1 MPRRL
6 FAVAV
11 FAIIAFAFAACAG
24 SESATNGGSD
34 SQPAAESS
42 KPGPDLEPTR
52 EGIKTIQLYRG
63 DERALPILALE
74 GGPPLTL
81 EFDLMEQDGRP
92 LSIYFYH
99 ADRNWNRDL
108 SPARFLK
115 SFQNDALINYR
126 PSRGTD
132 VRYTHY
138 TYDFPNEDIRFAV
151 SGNYVLR
158 VTEQGRR
165 DSVLFERTFFVTES
179 TGALNLGVE
188 GVVVSGQRQPS
199 DLPIAQYT
207 PPSGAPSGSF
217 DYATCF
223 VRNSRLSTARCT
235 DRPRLGGAPALRFEL
250 PRREAYAPSG
260 ADFGLDLSVLRVGRQ
275 IERIDRQSRPYRVL
289 LEPDYAR
296 FAGTN
301 LQEPLFGQVVV
312 RGAVRNVVD
321 PEVAGEY
328 VTTTFS
334 FVPPNERPV
343 AGEVVVAGSFTD
355 RPVDPDLRLAWVEE
369 RGRYE
374 GDVLLKQG
382 LYEYFY
388 ASNDPELRRVFE
400 QSLPP
405 RPDRYTAFVY
415 YRDPGLG
422 SDRLMAVGTTRGL
435 Q

>member
-1 MPRRL
+1 MSRRL
-6 FAVAV
+6 IAVAV
-11 FAIIAFAFAACAG
+11 CAIVAFALIACAG
-24 SESATNGGSD
+24 SESSTNGGSA
-34 SQPAAESS
+34 SSSEAASS
-42 KPGPDLEPTR
+42 EPGPTLEPTR
-52 EGIKTIQLYRG
+52 EGVNTIQLYRG

-74 GGPPLTL
+74 GGAPLTL
-81 EFDLMEQDGRP
+81 EFDLMEEDGRP

-108 SPARFLK
+108 SPARFLQ
-115 SFQNDALINYR
+115 SFQNDALIDYR

-132 VRYTHY
+132 VRYMHY
-138 TYDFPNEDIRFAV
+138 TYEFPNDDIRFAV

-179 TGALNLGVE
+179 TGVLNLGVE
-188 GVVVSGQRQPS
+188 GVVVAGQRQPS

-207 PPSGAPSGSF
+207 PPSGAASGSF

-223 VRNSRLSTARCT
+223 VRNSRLSTSRCT

-250 PRREAYAPSG
+250 PRREAFAPSV
-260 ADFGLDLSVLRVGRQ
+260 ANFGLDLSVLRVGRQ

-296 FAGTN
+296 FAGTT

-328 VTTTFS
+328 VMTTFS
-334 FVPPNERPV
+334 FVPPNERPL

-355 RPVDPDLRLAWVEE
+355 GRIDPDLRLAWVED

-388 ASNDPELRRVFE
+388 ASSDPELQEVFR

-422 SDRLMAVGTTRGL
+422 SDRLMAVGTTRGV

>member
-1 MPRRL
+1 
-6 FAVAV
+6 
-11 FAIIAFAFAACAG
+11 
-24 SESATNGGSD
+24 
-34 SQPAAESS
+34 
-42 KPGPDLEPTR
+42 
-52 EGIKTIQLYRG
+52 
-63 DERALPILALE
+63 
-74 GGPPLTL
+74 
-81 EFDLMEQDGRP
+81 
-92 LSIYFYH
+92 
-99 ADRNWNRDL
+99 
-108 SPARFLK
+108 
-115 SFQNDALINYR
+115 
-126 PSRGTD
+126 
-132 VRYTHY
+132 
-138 TYDFPNEDIRFAV
+138 
-151 SGNYVLR
+151 
-158 VTEQGRR
+158 
-165 DSVLFERTFFVTES
+165 
-179 TGALNLGVE
+179 
-188 GVVVSGQRQPS
+188 
-199 DLPIAQYT
+199 
-207 PPSGAPSGSF
+207 
-217 DYATCF
+217 
-223 VRNSRLSTARCT
+223 
-235 DRPRLGGAPALRFEL
+235 
-250 PRREAYAPSG
+250 
-260 ADFGLDLSVLRVGRQ
+260 
-275 IERIDRQSRPYRVL
+275 VL

-355 RPVDPDLRLAWVEE
+355 GRIDPDLRMAWVEE